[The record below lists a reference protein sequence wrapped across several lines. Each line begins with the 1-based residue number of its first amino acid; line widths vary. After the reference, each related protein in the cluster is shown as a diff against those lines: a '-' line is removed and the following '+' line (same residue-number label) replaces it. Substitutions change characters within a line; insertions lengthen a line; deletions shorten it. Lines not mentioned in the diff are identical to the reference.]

1 MYWFV
6 AFVIMMRPAVVTMW
20 FLLKRVS
27 EKMTEGRDED
37 ERGVLGGVVAILR
50 PQRRP
55 VLRVL
60 AICGYLL
67 MSGVAGLLAWLEGLK
82 GGRNPVW
89 EPTRRRLAE

>member
-1 MYWFV
+1 
-6 AFVIMMRPAVVTMW
+6 MW
-20 FLLKRVS
+20 FLLKGIR
-27 EKMTEGRDED
+27 ETMAERRDED

-67 MSGVAGLLAWLEGLK
+67 MSEVAGLFAWVEGLK

-89 EPTRRRLAE
+89 EPTRGRLE